1 MPISKLSQKE
11 DKAVHKEKKENLTN
25 FLEQTFYKRLNKTKG
40 AELVLVD
47 DTELQIFR
55 IEGTGAS
62 SVSYE
67 EQRMILSYFYTFLSK
82 TNEHFTIETTKLPV
96 STAAQVVH
104 LRQKLQILS
113 SSKITSE
120 RGSLQLEIKKNMIRA
135 KIEKQKDLEERLSNI
150 EYLLFLYAESSK
162 ELHKK
167 SEQLVSLARSYRF
180 NLSMLTPKEKEL
192 VLFQLNNLN
201 TKL

>member
-1 MPISKLSQKE
+1 
-11 DKAVHKEKKENLTN
+11 
-25 FLEQTFYKRLNKTKG
+25 
-40 AELVLVD
+40 
-47 DTELQIFR
+47 
-55 IEGTGAS
+55 
-62 SVSYE
+62 
-67 EQRMILSYFYTFLSK
+67 
-82 TNEHFTIETTKLPV
+82 
-96 STAAQVVH
+96 
-104 LRQKLQILS
+104 
-113 SSKITSE
+113 
-120 RGSLQLEIKKNMIRA
+120 MIRA

-150 EYLLFLYAESSK
+150 EYLLFLYGESSK

>member
-1 MPISKLSQKE
+1 MPISKLSPKE
-11 DKAVHKEKKENLTN
+11 DKTVQKEKRGNLTS
-25 FLEQTFYKRLNKTKG
+25 FLEHTFYKRLNKTKE
-40 AELVLVD
+40 AELILVD
-47 DTELQIFR
+47 DTVLQMFR

-96 STAAQVVH
+96 STASQVAH
-104 LRQKLQILS
+104 LRRKLRNLTS
-113 SSKITSE
+113 LKPTSE
-120 RGSLQLEIKKNMIRA
+120 RGHLQLEIKKNMIRA
-135 KIEKQKDLEERLSNI
+135 KIEKQKELEERLSNI
-150 EYLLFLYAESSK
+150 EYLLFLYAETPR

-167 SEQLVSLARSYRF
+167 SKQLVSLARSYRF
-180 NLSMLTPKEKEL
+180 HLSMLNPKEKEL

>member
-11 DKAVHKEKKENLTN
+11 DKTVRKEKKENLTN

-96 STAAQVVH
+96 STASQVVH

-120 RGSLQLEIKKNMIRA
+120 RGSLQLEIK
-135 KIEKQKDLEERLSNI
+135 QKDLEERLSNI
-150 EYLLFLYAESSK
+150 EYLLFLYGESSK

>member
-11 DKAVHKEKKENLTN
+11 DQAVQKEKKENLTS
-25 FLEQTFYKRLNKTKG
+25 FLEQTFYKRLNKTKE

-47 DTELQIFR
+47 DTVLQIFR

-96 STAAQVVH
+96 STASQVTH
-104 LRQKLQILS
+104 LRQKLQVLAA
-113 SSKITSE
+113 SKPTSE
-120 RGSLQLEIKKNMIRA
+120 RRNLQLEIKKNMIRA
-135 KIEKQKDLEERLSNI
+135 KIDKQKELEDRLSNI
-150 EYLLFLYAESSK
+150 EYLLFLYAETFRD
-162 ELHKK
+162 LHKK
-167 SEQLVSLARSYRF
+167 SEQLVGLARSYRF